1 MRHNSERVA
10 WIVLLLAFATFCLII
25 VAVPLGVR
33 RYIRNAEKEQEAL
46 VESLAGTIVVEP
58 PLGIAPIPLSAGQ
71 SMTVPEGSVIR
82 ADETS
87 EAAITFFDHS
97 FMRLFSDSVIRL
109 DRSRSPR
116 YKSSP
121 LANTVHVTL
130 MGGQVHIAT
139 ALSLASPLDYRV
151 TTLHSQASLKA
162 DGSYAIEATN
172 DRSEIAVY
180 RGHAQVTAD
189 KQTIAV
195 DARQRSTIAFG
206 QAPEPPVGVAQDLVT
221 NGDFSQPLSKGWRTF
236 NDQGADGGDVDGTTE
251 LVLDQGRRAVKLQ
264 RVGGQGNHCETILEQ
279 GISRKLPDPA
289 TSLIVRATVK
299 VSHQSLSGG
308 GYLSSEYPLMIRL
321 TYRDVYDSEAEWIQG
336 FYYENPINTPTA
348 YGLQIPRDRWYLF
361 ESDNLLESL
370 PIRPYRII
378 KLRVYAAGWDYER
391 DQPDRRITPY
401 PNPLICPI

>member
-1 MRHNSERVA
+1 MRRKPERVA
-10 WIVLLLAFATFCLII
+10 WMVLLLAFATFCLIV
-25 VAVPLGVR
+25 VAVPLGVH
-33 RYIRNAEKEQEAL
+33 RYIRNAEKEHEAS

-58 PLGIAPIPLSAGQ
+58 PLGVAPVPLSAGQ
-71 SMTVPEGSVIR
+71 NMSVPEGSLIR
-82 ADETS
+82 TDETS

-97 FMRLFSDSVIRL
+97 FMRLFSGSTIQL

-130 MGGQVHIAT
+130 MGGQAHIAT
-139 ALSLASPLDYRV
+139 ALSLNSPLDCRV
-151 TTLHSQASLKA
+151 TTLHAESSLEA

-180 RGHAQVTAD
+180 RGRAQVTAND
-189 KQTIAV
+189 QTIAV
-195 DARQRSTIAFG
+195 ETRQRSTIAFG

-221 NGDFSQPLSKGWRTF
+221 NGDFSRPLSKGWRVFT
-236 NDQGADGGDVDGTTE
+236 DQGTDGGDVDGTAE
-251 LVLDQGRRAVKLQ
+251 LVVDQGRRAVKLE
-264 RVGGQGNHCETILEQ
+264 RSGGQGNHCETILEQ
-279 GISRKLPDPA
+279 SISQKLPDPA

-299 VSHQSLSGG
+299 TSHQSLPGG

-378 KLRVYAAGWDYER
+378 KLRVYAAGWDYES
-391 DQPDRRITPY
+391 
-401 PNPLICPI
+401 LISEINLIVE